1 MLSFSGSLK
10 VLVGKRRADTATVS
24 NMPSLD
30 RAQSWGCRV
39 RIEILGIESQNG
51 SQNLQ
56 LIAVWLLGA
65 AFP

>member
-1 MLSFSGSLK
+1 
-10 VLVGKRRADTATVS
+10 LVGYQAVGIFLGAAFEDTATVS
-24 NMPSLD
+24 NMPSSD
-30 RAQSWGCRV
+30 RAQSWDCRV